1 MESFEN
7 VEYNALCDAGIVV
20 KDGRRYLVS
29 VMSNIPYTTS
39 NVELFENVI
48 AAVFAARGDL
58 A

>member
-1 MESFEN
+1 
-7 VEYNALCDAGIVV
+7 
-20 KDGRRYLVS
+20 
-29 VMSNIPYTTS
+29 MSNIPYTTS